1 MQKNKSRLLQRVAP
15 AIIAAIGSILGLTLI
30 GLVAQE
36 TQSMM
41 IIAPF
46 GATAI
51 ILFSLPHSPAAKPL
65 SVLGGYLIASWVGA
79 FFLYYGLSDWLYLGI
94 GFGVVLF
101 VMQIFDVIH
110 PPAGAHYIVVTQA
123 TLNINSIEPLF
134 VGLLSLLAAAFI
146 TKKVQE
152 LLR

>member
-1 MQKNKSRLLQRVAP
+1 MHKTRNRLFQRVLP
-15 AIIAAIGSILGLTLI
+15 ALIAGVGSIIGLTFI

-51 ILFSLPHSPAAKPL
+51 ILFSLPHSSAAKPL
-65 SVLGGYLIASWVGA
+65 SVLSGYFIASLVGA
-79 FFLYYGLSDWLYLGI
+79 LFLYYGLSDWLYLGM

-101 VMQIFDVIH
+101 VMQMFDVVH

-123 TLNINSIEPLF
+123 TLTLSSIEPLF
-134 VGLLSLLAAAFI
+134 VGLLSLLAAGFL
-146 TKKVQE
+146 TKKAEE
-152 LLR
+152 LLH